1 MKAGGGIASSRLLF
15 TEGIMSS
22 SISWK
27 RTKLS
32 TKEAIFG
39 YLFIL
44 PWIIG
49 FIGLRFGPMLTSLV
63 LSFTEYKII
72 SPPQF
77 VGLDNFV
84 KMFTNDP
91 SFVDSLRVTLTYAIF
106 AVPTGMAISLVIALL
121 LNQKIPGVT
130 FWRTVYYLP
139 SVVSGVAVASLWVWL
154 FHSQF
159 GLINLSLGSLGIQGP
174 AWLRDP
180 DWALVALI
188 IMSFW
193 SIGGGM
199 VINLAGLQGIPTELY
214 EAASID
220 GANAWQRFW
229 SITIPMLSPVLFF
242 NLVMGVIETFQYFTN
257 AYVMTNGGPG
267 RSTLFYNLYLYQNAF
282 RYYKMGYASAL
293 AWVMFLIILVMT
305 LLIFKSS
312 PYWVYYE
319 NLGKKS

>member
-1 MKAGGGIASSRLLF
+1 MKISLGWNRL
-15 TEGIMSS
+15 S
-22 SISWK
+22 
-27 RTKLS
+27 LS
-32 TKEAIFG
+32 KKEAVFG

-44 PWIIG
+44 PWILG
-49 FIGLRFGPMLTSLV
+49 FLLLRFGPMLASLI

-72 SPPQF
+72 SAPVF
-77 VGLDNFV
+77 IGLDNFK

-91 SFVDSLRVTLTYAIF
+91 SFLDALRVTLTYAIF
-106 AVPTGMAISLVIALL
+106 AIPIGMSISLVIALL

-130 FWRTVYYLP
+130 VWRTIYYLP
-139 SVVSGVAVASLWVWL
+139 SVVSGVAVATLWVWL

-159 GLINLSLGSLGIQGP
+159 GLINLGLGAVGIHGP

-220 GANAWQRFW
+220 GANSWERFW
-229 SITIPMLSPVLFF
+229 SITIPMLSPILFF
-242 NLVMGVIETFQYFTN
+242 NLVMGVIDTFQYFTN

-267 RSTLFYNLYLYQNAF
+267 RSTLFYNLYLFQNAF

-319 NLGKKS
+319 NLGKK

>member
-1 MKAGGGIASSRLLF
+1 MMSNYSRRLTLNF
-15 TEGIMSS
+15 PKSERFHL
-22 SISWK
+22 SISK
-27 RTKLS
+27 R
-32 TKEAIFG
+32 EAIAG

-49 FIGLRFGPMLTSLV
+49 FLVLRLGPMLTSLV
-63 LSFTEYKII
+63 LSFADYTIL
-72 SPPQF
+72 SPPKLI
-77 VGLDNFV
+77 GLGNFI

-91 SFVDSLRVTLTYAIF
+91 SFWAALQVTLSYAIF
-106 AVPTGMAISLVIALL
+106 SVPIGIALSLTIAIL
-121 LNQKIPGVT
+121 LNQKVPGT
-130 FWRTVYYLP
+130 TLWRTIYYLP
-139 SVVSGVAVASLWVWL
+139 SVVSGVAVAMLWAWI

-159 GLINLSLGSLGIQGP
+159 GLINVGLHMLGIQGP
-174 AWLRDP
+174 AWLGDP
-180 DWALVALI
+180 KWALPALI

-193 SIGGGM
+193 GIGGGM

-220 GANAWQRFW
+220 GANSWQRFLNV
-229 SITIPMLSPVLFF
+229 TLPMLSPVLFF
-242 NLVMGVIETFQYFTN
+242 NLVIGVIDAFQYFTN

-267 RSTLFYNLYLYQNAF
+267 RATLFYNLYLYQNAF

-293 AWVMFLIILVMT
+293 AWMMFLIILVLT

-319 NLGKKS
+319 GLSKKK

>member
-1 MKAGGGIASSRLLF
+1 MRLGLRR
-15 TEGIMSS
+15 GRL
-22 SISWK
+22 SIGK
-27 RTKLS
+27 
-32 TKEAIFG
+32 KEAIAG
-39 YLFIL
+39 YIFIL

-49 FIGLRFGPMLTSLV
+49 FLVLRLGPMISSLF
-63 LSFTEYKII
+63 LSFTEYTILT
-72 SPPQF
+72 PPKMIGFQ
-77 VGLDNFV
+77 NFI
-84 KMFTNDP
+84 KMFTTDT
-91 SFVDSLRVTLTYAIF
+91 SFWAAVKVTFSYALF
-106 AVPTGMAISLVIALL
+106 AVPVGIVLSLIIALL
-121 LNQKIPGVT
+121 LNQSIPGTAV
-130 FWRTVYYLP
+130 WRTIYYLP
-139 SVVSGVAVASLWVWL
+139 SVVSGVAVAMLWVWI

-159 GLINLSLGSLGIQGP
+159 GLINVALHAIGIQGP
-174 AWLRDP
+174 AWLGDP
-180 DWALVALI
+180 RWALPALI

-229 SITIPMLSPVLFF
+229 SVTLPMMSPVLFF
-242 NLVMGVIETFQYFTN
+242 NLVIGVIDAFQYFTN

-267 RSTLFYNLYLYQNAF
+267 RSTLFYNLFLYQNAF

-293 AWVMFLIILVMT
+293 AWVLFLIILILT

-319 NLGKKS
+319 GLTNKRK